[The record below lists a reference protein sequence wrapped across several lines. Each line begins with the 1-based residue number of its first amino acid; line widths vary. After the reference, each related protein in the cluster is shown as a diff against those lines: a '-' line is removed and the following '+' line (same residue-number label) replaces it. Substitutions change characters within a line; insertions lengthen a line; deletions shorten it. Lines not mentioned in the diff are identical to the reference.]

1 MQLSTLLNIRQVLY
15 SAPIDIR
22 GLNGMINV
30 PQNTVLGD
38 QDCPVGWLNHMLFHV
53 PHQDSVAHKDHTLGY
68 KSVYGDPAIPSED
81 KLPHIGRT
89 LQRAISKRTSTCS
102 RVTILTL

>member
-1 MQLSTLLNIRQVLY
+1 MQLSTLLNRRQVLY

-22 GLNGMINV
+22 GFNGMINV
-30 PQNTVLGD
+30 PQNIVLGD
-38 QDCPVGWLNHMLFHV
+38 QSCPVGWLNHMLFHV

-81 KLPHIGRT
+81 TLSHIGSI
-89 LQRAISKRTSTCS
+89 LQRMISKKTSTRS
-102 RVTILTL
+102 RVIIFTL